1 MTINATVA
9 STISKQCY
17 NTSNECNNYYYSYP
31 SEYNMDIPLH
41 SYMYT
46 LFLGIGCYSLLNP
59 TFMRRMMVNI
69 GFSIANALLGGFIIY
84 NEHIYKPFNKYI
96 YKPLV
101 YILNIQEKEDEI
113 MIIKDG
119 VVIHSFKTMDDFI
132 KQQPINF
139 VCDEEDE
146 DEDDVDEDDEGSS
159 EEENSNQETIVKGEG
174 DENKSSNNESD
185 GKIVDTIIDAD
196 LTQVSTD
203 IHESEPGDGENENK
217 SGDEDEDEDDEG
229 SSEEENSNQE
239 TIDKGDGDENK
250 SSNNES
256 DGKIVDTIIDADL
269 TQLSTDIHES
279 EPGEGDGEGENES
292 EKEEEEDDE
301 DDFILDPSEY
311 DFLLRNVYYENEKE
325 SERFCVS
332 LKYETFCKSDTK
344 KVFTTEELK
353 TQLSK
358 RKLIAINLHMN
369 SKKYSINLTTPV
381 NYFTVENSILG
392 YHFLKWYMAQTYDV
406 MLDNKYTVLCIDNFV
421 GMYKIKPG
429 KKLVIYSDSLKVVD
443 DDEYSED
450 NDNDDDDDDNDD
462 DNDDHDNDNND
473 DNNDDNDDND
483 DNNNNDDEH
492 LESNNQDKQDEP
504 DKPSEQTKTLDQLN
518 DACDIE
524 VVDCH

>member
-1 MTINATVA
+1 MAITATITT
-9 STISKQCY
+9 TISKQCH
-17 NTSNECNNYYYSYP
+17 NMSNECNTDYYSYP
-31 SEYNMDIPLH
+31 DKYNMDIPLH

-59 TFMRRMMVNI
+59 TFMRRMMVNV
-69 GFSIANALLGGFIIY
+69 GFSFANMLLGGFIIY

-139 VCDEEDE
+139 ICDDEDEDE
-146 DEDDVDEDDEGSS
+146 DEDDEGGS
-159 EEENSNQETIVKGEG
+159 EEENSNQETNDKGE
-174 DENKSSNNESD
+174 
-185 GKIVDTIIDAD
+185 
-196 LTQVSTD
+196 
-203 IHESEPGDGENENK
+203 
-217 SGDEDEDEDDEG
+217 
-229 SSEEENSNQE
+229 
-239 TIDKGDGDENK
+239 GDENK

-292 EKEEEEDDE
+292 GDESEKEEEEDDE

-311 DFLLRNVYYENEKE
+311 DFLLRNVYYESEKE

-344 KVFTTEELK
+344 KVFTNEELK

-406 MLDNKYTVLCIDNFV
+406 ILDNKYTVLCIDNFV

-443 DDEYSED
+443 DDEYSVED
-450 NDNDDDDDDNDD
+450 ADDNDD
-462 DNDDHDNDNND
+462 E
-473 DNNDDNDDND
+473 
-483 DNNNNDDEH
+483 EH
-492 LESNNQDKQDEP
+492 VESNNHDEEDEEDEEDEDDEQDEQG
-504 DKPSEQTKTLDQLN
+504 EQAKKSDQLN
-518 DACDIE
+518 DACDVE
-524 VVDCH
+524 VVDCE

>member
-1 MTINATVA
+1 MAINETAT

-17 NTSNECNNYYYSYP
+17 NASNECNNYYYNYP
-31 SEYNMDIPLH
+31 NEYIMDIPLH

-59 TFMRRMMVNI
+59 TFMRRMIVNI
-69 GFSIANALLGGFIIY
+69 GFSLADILLGGFIIY

-96 YKPLV
+96 YKPLL
-101 YILNIQEKEDEI
+101 YILSIHEKEDEI

-119 VVIHSFKTMDDFI
+119 VVIHSFHTMEDFI
-132 KQQPINF
+132 KRQPINF
-139 VCDEEDE
+139 VCDEDEDE
-146 DEDDVDEDDEGSS
+146 DEDDDDEGSS
-159 EEENSNQETIVKGEG
+159 EEENSNQATNDKGEG

-185 GKIVDTIIDAD
+185 SKIVDT
-196 LTQVSTD
+196 V
-203 IHESEPGDGENENK
+203 
-217 SGDEDEDEDDEG
+217 
-229 SSEEENSNQE
+229 
-239 TIDKGDGDENK
+239 
-250 SSNNES
+250 
-256 DGKIVDTIIDADL
+256 IDADL

-279 EPGEGDGEGENES
+279 EPGEDDGED
-292 EKEEEEDDE
+292 EEEGESDDEDQEDD
-301 DDFILDPSEY
+301 DDFILDPTEY

-325 SERFCVS
+325 SERFCVC

-344 KVFTTEELK
+344 KVFTNEELK

-358 RKLIAINLHMN
+358 RKLIGINLHMN

-443 DDEYSED
+443 DDEYSVED
-450 NDNDDDDDDNDD
+450 TDDNDD
-462 DNDDHDNDNND
+462 EQDNIENHEQVD
-473 DNNDDNDDND
+473 
-483 DNNNNDDEH
+483 
-492 LESNNQDKQDEP
+492 SNKQDELAEQ
-504 DKPSEQTKTLDQLN
+504 SEQAKKSDQLN

-524 VVDCH
+524 VVDCD

>member
-9 STISKQCY
+9 STLSKQCY
-17 NTSNECNNYYYSYP
+17 NMSNESNNYYYSYP
-31 SEYNMDIPLH
+31 DEYNMDIPLH

-59 TFMRRMMVNI
+59 TFMRKMMMNI
-69 GFSIANALLGGFIIY
+69 GFSFANMLLGGFIIY
-84 NEHIYKPFNKYI
+84 NEHIYKPINKYI

-132 KQQPINF
+132 KHQPINF
-139 VCDEEDE
+139 VC
-146 DEDDVDEDDEGSS
+146 DEDDEGSS
-159 EEENSNQETIVKGEG
+159 EEENSNQETV
-174 DENKSSNNESD
+174 
-185 GKIVDTIIDAD
+185 
-196 LTQVSTD
+196 
-203 IHESEPGDGENENK
+203 
-217 SGDEDEDEDDEG
+217 
-229 SSEEENSNQE
+229 
-239 TIDKGDGDENK
+239 DKGDGDENK

-279 EPGEGDGEGENES
+279 EPGEGEGDGDGEGENESGNES
-292 EKEEEEDDE
+292 EKEEEED

-311 DFLLRNVYYENEKE
+311 DFLLRNLYYENEKE
-325 SERFCVS
+325 SERFCVC

-344 KVFTTEELK
+344 KVFTNEELK

-358 RKLIAINLHMN
+358 RKLIAINIHMN
-369 SKKYSINLTTPV
+369 SNKYSINLTTPV

-406 MLDNKYTVLCIDNFV
+406 ILDNKYTVLCIDNFV

-443 DDEYSED
+443 DDEYSVED
-450 NDNDDDDDDNDD
+450 ADDNDD
-462 DNDDHDNDNND
+462 E
-473 DNNDDNDDND
+473 
-483 DNNNNDDEH
+483 EH
-492 LESNNQDKQDEP
+492 VESNNHHEEDEDNEQDEQ
-504 DKPSEQTKTLDQLN
+504 DEQDEQAKKSDQLN

-524 VVDCH
+524 VVDCE

>member
-1 MTINATVA
+1 MAITATITT
-9 STISKQCY
+9 TISKQCHNMTNGS
-17 NTSNECNNYYYSYP
+17 NTDYYSYP
-31 SEYNMDIPLH
+31 HKYNMDIPLH

-69 GFSIANALLGGFIIY
+69 GYSFANMFLSGFIIY
-84 NEHIYKPFNKYI
+84 NENIYKPFNKYI

-139 VCDEEDE
+139 ICDEEDE
-146 DEDDVDEDDEGSS
+146 DEDEDEDNEGSS
-159 EEENSNQETIVKGEG
+159 EEENSNQETVDKGDG

-203 IHESEPGDGENENK
+203 IHESEQGEGEGEDENENK
-217 SGDEDEDEDDEG
+217 SEDE
-229 SSEEENSNQE
+229 
-239 TIDKGDGDENK
+239 GD
-250 SSNNES
+250 
-256 DGKIVDTIIDADL
+256 
-269 TQLSTDIHES
+269 
-279 EPGEGDGEGENES
+279 
-292 EKEEEEDDE
+292 EEEDEE

-311 DFLLRNVYYENEKE
+311 DFLLRNLYYENEKE

-344 KVFTTEELK
+344 KVFTNEELK

-381 NYFTVENSILG
+381 NYFTVENSILS

-443 DDEYSED
+443 DDEYSAE
-450 NDNDDDDDDNDD
+450 NSDDNDD
-462 DNDDHDNDNND
+462 DEQHV
-473 DNNDDNDDND
+473 
-483 DNNNNDDEH
+483 
-492 LESNNQDKQDEP
+492 ESNNHDEDDQDDEEDQEDEQGVEGEP
-504 DKPSEQTKTLDQLN
+504 DEEAKKSDQLN
-518 DACDIE
+518 DACDVE
-524 VVDCH
+524 VVDCE